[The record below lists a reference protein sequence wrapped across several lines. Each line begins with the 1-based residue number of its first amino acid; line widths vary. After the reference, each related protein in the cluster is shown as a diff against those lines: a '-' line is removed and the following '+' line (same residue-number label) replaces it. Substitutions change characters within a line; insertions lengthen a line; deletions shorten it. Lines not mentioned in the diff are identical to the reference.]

1 MLTPRILGIKT
12 IQRTM
17 DLEEPCDRSRNK
29 KRFRNDTKPSKSV
42 PVAEYASDHIPV
54 THLTAMFKGNKP
66 NELKGGNQKFS
77 RVGAGVGFQPTI
89 THPYVFHVS
98 MGDRGD
104 GHPSDTT
111 LLNTLAPVL
120 VAHGLLTHGT
130 TKLPS
135 PATKRTK
142 N

>member
-1 MLTPRILGIKT
+1 MVLYQSYFIICISLGLT
-12 IQRTM
+12 
-17 DLEEPCDRSRNK
+17 
-29 KRFRNDTKPSKSV
+29 V
-42 PVAEYASDHIPV
+42 
-54 THLTAMFKGNKP
+54 MFKGNKL
-66 NELKGGNQKFS
+66 NKLKGGNQKFS
-77 RVGAGVGFQPTI
+77 RGGDGVGFQPTI
-89 THPYVFHVS
+89 AWD
-98 MGDRGD
+98 DRGD
-104 GHPSDTT
+104 GRPTDTT